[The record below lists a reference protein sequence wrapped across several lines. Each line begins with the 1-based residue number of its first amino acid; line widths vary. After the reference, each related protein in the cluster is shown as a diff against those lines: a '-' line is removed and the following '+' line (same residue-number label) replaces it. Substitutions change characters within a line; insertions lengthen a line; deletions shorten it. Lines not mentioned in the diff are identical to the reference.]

1 MSTSKIEIKPRRC
14 LIFGFGGVAK
24 AAVPIILKTIPIE
37 SFVLIDRRRI
47 YDSELSICGNLKVSR
62 LEKEFDYGKLKNG
75 ASKIIEDDDIVLDFF
90 GCSESLDIIKA
101 CNEKKGIVY
110 LNASLEEY
118 EEYPFPNQYCLY
130 QSMYDYREKYK
141 PTFTGCIDSGANPG
155 MITHFCILGI
165 RNMAKGAIERK
176 VPDAD
181 KIKELLDKNDLPGL
195 AEQMKIDAIH
205 ISEIE
210 DIEPKDPNIFKG
222 KVTNSWCPIS
232 FHEEWNLPSEVSLG
246 TNDKDSL
253 TKEGYTEIK
262 GSIPLSVI
270 TPYPLYL
277 KTASP
282 FKIFTGKCVR
292 HPETLEISK
301 VFSNSTHVPTVAFVY
316 HPSRLP
322 RQDMEQEGWEKL
334 PKAVIDEESSGPLKG
349 SETMGATL
357 ISSRKDIPSRWYG
370 SIVTCEESR
379 DVGCIS
385 NPTTLQVAAGVV
397 SHLVFGIMNP
407 NMGLSMPHDFD
418 SDKIMEIA
426 KPYLGTIYDCD
437 LTFDIPSKWDELIS
451 KKEEMDYDLVKN

>member
-1 MSTSKIEIKPRRC
+1 MSNLNKEIKPRRC
-14 LIFGFGGVAK
+14 LILGFGGVAK
-24 AAVPIILKTIPIE
+24 AAVPLILDKIPIE

-47 YDSELSICGNLKVSR
+47 YDSELSMFKDLKVSR
-62 LEKEFDYGKLKNG
+62 LEKEFECGKLQSEI
-75 ASKIIEDDDIVLDFF
+75 SKIIYDEDLILDFF
-90 GCSESLDIIKA
+90 GCSESLDVIKA
-101 CNEKKGIVY
+101 CNEKKGIIY

-118 EEYPFPNQYCLY
+118 EDNPYPNQYSLY
-130 QSMYDYREKYK
+130 QAMYDYREKYK

-165 RNMAKGAIERK
+165 RNMAKEAIEK
-176 VPDAD
+176 EVPDYE
-181 KIKELLDKNDLPGL
+181 KIKEALDKNDLASL
-195 AEQMKIDAIH
+195 AEIMQVDTIH

-210 DIEPKDPNIFKG
+210 DIEPRDRKIYEG

-232 FHEEWNLPSEVSLG
+232 FHEEWNIASEVSLG
-246 TNDKDSL
+246 TKDKESL
-253 TKEGYTEIK
+253 TKEGYKEIK
-262 GSIPLSVI
+262 GSIPLSVV
-270 TPYPLYL
+270 TPYPIYL

-301 VFSNSTHVPTVAFVY
+301 IFSNSTHVPTVAFVY

-322 RQDMEQEGWEKL
+322 RLDMEKEGWEKL
-334 PKAVIDEESSGPLKG
+334 PKAVIDEITGGPLKG

-370 SIVTCEESR
+370 SIVSCEQCR

-397 SHLVFGIMNP
+397 SHLVFAVMNP
-407 NMGLSMPHDFD
+407 NLGLCMPHDFD
-418 SDKIMEIA
+418 SEKIMEIA
-426 KPYLGTIYDCD
+426 KPYLGTIWDCD
-437 LTFDIPSKWDELIS
+437 LEFDIPSQWDMLIS
-451 KKEEMDYDLVKN
+451 KKEDMDFDLNIL